1 FKASIKNATEIN
13 EGKLPVT
20 DLGVGATDPTTLDIT
35 LKTPVPYFISL
46 LSFET
51 FFPQKESYVKKQG
64 DKYWTDSAHT
74 LYNGPFV
81 MKYWGGN
88 ITNKWTYA

>member
-1 FKASIKNATEIN
+1 MSLQRTQQRLE
-13 EGKLPVT
+13 
-20 DLGVGATDPTTLDIT
+20 IT
-35 LKTPVPYFISL
+35 LKKPVPYFISL

-64 DKYWTDSAHT
+64 DKYGTDSAHT

-81 MKYWGGN
+81 MKDWGGN
-88 ITNKWTYA
+88 ITNKWTYAKKRPILGQR